1 MKLLIPC
8 FLLISFLGFS
18 QETEK
23 RGTIKIEKSNC
34 VRLDN
39 NDSVYAFVDQMPE
52 FRGGEDSLMAWVS
65 KNVIYPKITVDETSK
80 ATVFASFVV
89 LKDGSISDIKIFK
102 SNNSPFEKETL
113 RLLDFMPDWIPGRC
127 NGTLVDVKINLPIKF
142 GLK

>member
-8 FLLISFLGFS
+8 FLLISVCCFA

-52 FRGGEDSLMAWVS
+52 FRGGQDSLLAWIS
-65 KNVIYPKITVDETSK
+65 KNVKYPVGTFEETSQ
-80 ATVFASFVV
+80 ATIFASFV
-89 LKDGSISDIKIFK
+89 
-102 SNNSPFEKETL
+102 TH
-113 RLLDFMPDWIPGRC
+113 DFLHQQKNRSRNIIP
-127 NGTLVDVKINLPIKF
+127 
-142 GLK
+142 

>member
-8 FLLISFLGFS
+8 FLLISVLGFS

-34 VRLDN
+34 VRLEN
-39 NDSVYAFVDQMPE
+39 NDSIYAFVDQMPE
-52 FRGGEDSLMAWVS
+52 YRGGQDSLLLWFS
-65 KNVIYPKITVDETSK
+65 KNLKYPKILVEESAK
-80 ATVFASFVV
+80 ATVFASFIV

-102 SNNSPFEKETL
+102 ANNSPFEIEAL
-113 RLLDFMPDWIPGRC
+113 RLLNMMPDWIPGRC
-127 NGTLVDVKINLPIKF
+127 SGTLADVKINLPIKF

>member
-8 FLLISFLGFS
+8 FLLISVFGIA
-18 QETEK
+18 QESEK

-52 FRGGEDSLMAWVS
+52 FRGGQDSLSAWIT
-65 KNVIYPKITVDETSK
+65 KNVKYPSPSVEEY
-80 ATVFASFVV
+80 ATPKVFASFVV
-89 LKDGSISDIKIFK
+89 KKDGSIGSINILKG
-102 SNNSPFEKETL
+102 NNSLYENEVL
-113 RLLDFMPDWIPGRC
+113 RLLKLMPDWIPGRC
-127 NGTLVDVKINLPIKF
+127 NGTLADVKINLPIKF